1 MVALYWVRLMTN
13 DQHPPRRTRLTQK
26 DRQSAATKARLLE
39 AARRLFREYGYH
51 DVSVTEIARE
61 AGVTHAMINAH
72 FHSKAGLLYELIHEN
87 NDVQIA
93 ALEAGLPDE
102 GSTMERLRWILA
114 MYAKYDLEDT
124 QLMAV
129 MQAYYWQWP
138 RETEDRNRAQLLQA
152 LSPIARIL
160 REDADLQNVDE
171 AEIETLID
179 AIYAIYTFGLRP
191 AVYRDATPESCVDA
205 IMHRVGMLLD
215 GARLQAR
222 GGGA

>member
-1 MVALYWVRLMTN
+1 M
-13 DQHPPRRTRLTQK
+13 
-26 DRQSAATKARLLE
+26 
-39 AARRLFREYGYH
+39 
-51 DVSVTEIARE
+51 
-61 AGVTHAMINAH
+61 
-72 FHSKAGLLYELIHEN
+72 
-87 NDVQIA
+87 
-93 ALEAGLPDE
+93 
-102 GSTMERLRWILA
+102 
-114 MYAKYDLEDT
+114 
-124 QLMAV
+124 
-129 MQAYYWQWP
+129 
-138 RETEDRNRAQLLQA
+138 QA

-191 AVYRDATPESCVDA
+191 AVYRDASPESCVDA